1 MENIVKREVKT
12 MDLIL
17 NRRSIRLY
25 DENVK
30 ISREEMNQILTE
42 AMAAPS
48 SKNQQPWRF
57 IVVDTKQGKE
67 MLAKAMPYNLNQ
79 LNTSAAMIV
88 IFQDIQKHL
97 LIETMLDQQLAAGMI
112 TQADKEKQMVYIN
125 ERIPTIKYDSVEK
138 EGLVDC
144 GLVAMQLM
152 IVARFHGYDTCPI
165 GGFERDKI
173 NEALVYDKARY
184 KPVMIV
190 SIGKAKDAGKKTLR
204 LPLKDTVSYL

>member
-1 MENIVKREVKT
+1 
-12 MDLIL
+12 MDQIL
-17 NRRSIRLY
+17 NRKSIRLY

-42 AMAAPS
+42 AMLAPS
-48 SKNQQPWRF
+48 SRNQQPWRF
-57 IVVDTKQGKE
+57 VVVDTKLGKE
-67 MLAKAMPYNLNQ
+67 KLSLAMPYNQNQ

-88 IFQDIQKHL
+88 VFQDLEKYKL
-97 LIETMLDQQLAAGMI
+97 AEVMLDQQLQAGMI
-112 TQADKEKQMVYIN
+112 TQADKEKNLKTVN
-125 ERIPTIKYDSVEK
+125 DLIPTLKPESIER
-138 EGLVDC
+138 EGLIDC

-173 NEALVYDKARY
+173 NDALDYDKARF

-190 SIGKAKDAGKKTLR
+190 SIGKAKEAGKRTLR
-204 LPLKDTVSYL
+204 LPLKDTIQYR

>member
-1 MENIVKREVKT
+1 MDQILKRK
-12 MDLIL
+12 
-17 NRRSIRLY
+17 SIRLY

-42 AMAAPS
+42 AMLAPS
-48 SKNQQPWRF
+48 SRNQQPWRF
-57 IVVDTKQGKE
+57 VVVDTKLGKE
-67 MLAKAMPYNLNQ
+67 KLSLAMPYNLNQ

-88 IFQDIQKHL
+88 VFQDLEKYKL
-97 LIETMLDQQLAAGMI
+97 TEVMLDQQLQAGMI
-112 TQADKEKQMVYIN
+112 TQADKEKHLKTVN
-125 ERIPTIKYDSVEK
+125 DLIPTLKPESIER
-138 EGLVDC
+138 EGLIDC

-173 NEALVYDKARY
+173 NDALDYDKSRF

-190 SIGKAKDAGKKTLR
+190 SIGKAKEAGKKTFR
-204 LPLKDTVSYL
+204 LPLKDTITYR

>member
-1 MENIVKREVKT
+1 
-12 MDLIL
+12 MDQIL
-17 NRRSIRLY
+17 NRRSIRVY

-42 AMAAPS
+42 AMLAPS
-48 SKNQQPWRF
+48 SRNQQPWRF
-57 IVVDTKQGKE
+57 VVVDTKLGKE
-67 MLAKAMPYNLNQ
+67 KLGLAMPYNLNQ

-88 IFQDIQKHL
+88 VFQDLQKYKL
-97 LIETMLDQQLAAGMI
+97 AEVMLDQQLQAGMI
-112 TQADKEKQMVYIN
+112 TQADKEKNLKTVN
-125 ERIPTIKYDSVEK
+125 DLIPTLKPESIER
-138 EGLVDC
+138 EGLIDC

-173 NEALVYDKARY
+173 NDALDYDKARF

-190 SIGKAKDAGKKTLR
+190 SIGKAKEAGKKTLR
-204 LPLKDTVSYL
+204 LPLKDTITYR

>member
-1 MENIVKREVKT
+1 MDQILKRK
-12 MDLIL
+12 
-17 NRRSIRLY
+17 SIRLY

-42 AMAAPS
+42 AMLAPS
-48 SKNQQPWRF
+48 SRNQQPWRF
-57 IVVDTKQGKE
+57 VVVDTKLGKE
-67 MLAKAMPYNLNQ
+67 KLSLAMPYNLNQ

-88 IFQDIQKHL
+88 VFQDLEKYKL
-97 LIETMLDQQLAAGMI
+97 TEVMLDQQLQAGMI
-112 TQADKEKQMVYIN
+112 TQADKEKNLKTVN
-125 ERIPTIKYDSVEK
+125 DLIPTLKPESIER
-138 EGLVDC
+138 EGLIDC

-173 NEALVYDKARY
+173 NDALDYDKSRF

-190 SIGKAKDAGKKTLR
+190 SIGKAKEAGKKTFR
-204 LPLKDTVSYL
+204 LPLKDTITYR

>member
-1 MENIVKREVKT
+1 MDQILKRK
-12 MDLIL
+12 
-17 NRRSIRLY
+17 SIRLY

-42 AMAAPS
+42 AMLAPS
-48 SKNQQPWRF
+48 SRNQQPWRF
-57 IVVDTKQGKE
+57 VVVDTKLGKE
-67 MLAKAMPYNLNQ
+67 RLGLAMPYNLNQ

-88 IFQDIQKHL
+88 LFQDLEKYKL
-97 LIETMLDQQLAAGMI
+97 AEVMLDQQLQAGMI
-112 TQADKEKQMVYIN
+112 TQADKEKNLKTVN
-125 ERIPTIKYDSVEK
+125 DLIPTLKPESVER
-138 EGLVDC
+138 EGLIDC

-173 NEALVYDKARY
+173 NDALDYDKARF

-190 SIGKAKDAGKKTLR
+190 SIGKAKEAGKKTLR
-204 LPLKDTVSYL
+204 LPLKDTITYR

>member
-1 MENIVKREVKT
+1 MDQILKRK
-12 MDLIL
+12 
-17 NRRSIRLY
+17 SIRLY

-42 AMAAPS
+42 AMIAPS
-48 SKNQQPWRF
+48 SRNQQPWRF
-57 IVVDTKQGKE
+57 VVVDTKLGKE
-67 MLAKAMPYNLNQ
+67 KLSLAMPYNQNQ

-88 IFQDIQKHL
+88 VFQDLEKYKL
-97 LIETMLDQQLAAGMI
+97 AEVMLDQQLHAGMI
-112 TQADKEKQMVYIN
+112 TQADKEKHLKTVNDSIATLKPESI
-125 ERIPTIKYDSVEK
+125 ER
-138 EGLVDC
+138 EGLIDC

-173 NEALVYDKARY
+173 NDALDYDKARF

-204 LPLKDTVSYL
+204 LPLEHTVTYR

>member
-1 MENIVKREVKT
+1 MDQILKRK
-12 MDLIL
+12 
-17 NRRSIRLY
+17 SIRLY

-42 AMAAPS
+42 AMIAPS
-48 SKNQQPWRF
+48 SRNQQPWRF
-57 IVVDTKQGKE
+57 VVVDTKLGKE
-67 MLAKAMPYNLNQ
+67 KLSLAMPYNQNQ

-88 IFQDIQKHL
+88 VFQDLEKYKL
-97 LIETMLDQQLAAGMI
+97 AEVMLDQQLHAGMI
-112 TQADKEKQMVYIN
+112 TQADKEKNLKTVN
-125 ERIPTIKYDSVEK
+125 DLIPTLKPESIER
-138 EGLVDC
+138 EGLIDC

-173 NEALVYDKARY
+173 NDALDYDKARF

-204 LPLKDTVSYL
+204 LPLEHTVTYR

>member
-1 MENIVKREVKT
+1 MDQILKRK
-12 MDLIL
+12 
-17 NRRSIRLY
+17 SIRLY
-25 DENVK
+25 DENLK

-42 AMAAPS
+42 AMIAPS
-48 SKNQQPWRF
+48 SRNQQPWRF
-57 IVVDTKQGKE
+57 VVVDTKLGKE
-67 MLAKAMPYNLNQ
+67 KLSLAMPYNQNQ

-88 IFQDIQKHL
+88 VFQDLEKYKL
-97 LIETMLDQQLAAGMI
+97 AEVMLDQQLQAGMI
-112 TQADKEKQMVYIN
+112 TQADKEKNLKTVN
-125 ERIPTIKYDSVEK
+125 DLIPTLKPESIER
-138 EGLVDC
+138 EGLIDC

-173 NEALVYDKARY
+173 NDALDYDKARF

-204 LPLKDTVSYL
+204 LPLEHTVTYR

>member
-1 MENIVKREVKT
+1 MDQILKRK
-12 MDLIL
+12 
-17 NRRSIRLY
+17 SIRLY

-42 AMAAPS
+42 AMLAPS
-48 SKNQQPWRF
+48 SRNQQPWRF
-57 IVVDTKQGKE
+57 VVVDTKLGKE
-67 MLAKAMPYNLNQ
+67 KLSLAMPYNQNQ

-88 IFQDIQKHL
+88 VFQDLEKYKL
-97 LIETMLDQQLAAGMI
+97 AEVMLDQQLQAGMI
-112 TQADKEKQMVYIN
+112 TQADKEKNLKTVN
-125 ERIPTIKYDSVEK
+125 DLIPTLKPESIER
-138 EGLVDC
+138 EGLIDC

-173 NEALVYDKARY
+173 NDALDYDKARF

-190 SIGKAKDAGKKTLR
+190 SIGKAKEAGKKTLR
-204 LPLKDTVSYL
+204 LPLKDTITYR

>member
-1 MENIVKREVKT
+1 MDQILKRK
-12 MDLIL
+12 
-17 NRRSIRLY
+17 SIRLY

-42 AMAAPS
+42 AMLAPS
-48 SKNQQPWRF
+48 SRNQQPWRF
-57 IVVDTKQGKE
+57 VVVDTKLGKE
-67 MLAKAMPYNLNQ
+67 KLSLAMPYNLNQ

-88 IFQDIQKHL
+88 VFQDLQKYKL
-97 LIETMLDQQLAAGMI
+97 SEVMLDQQLQAGMI
-112 TQADKEKQMVYIN
+112 TQADKEKNLKTVN
-125 ERIPTIKYDSVEK
+125 DLIPTLKPESIER
-138 EGLVDC
+138 EGLIDC

-173 NEALVYDKARY
+173 NDALDYDKSRF

-190 SIGKAKDAGKKTLR
+190 SIGKAKEAGKKTFR
-204 LPLKDTVSYL
+204 LPLKDTITYR

>member
-1 MENIVKREVKT
+1 MDQILKRK
-12 MDLIL
+12 
-17 NRRSIRLY
+17 SIRLY

-42 AMAAPS
+42 AMLAPS
-48 SKNQQPWRF
+48 SRNQQPWRF
-57 IVVDTKQGKE
+57 VVVDTKLGKE
-67 MLAKAMPYNLNQ
+67 RLGLAMPYNLNQ

-88 IFQDIQKHL
+88 LFQDLEKYKL
-97 LIETMLDQQLAAGMI
+97 AEVMLDQQLQAGMI
-112 TQADKEKQMVYIN
+112 TQADKEKNLKTVN
-125 ERIPTIKYDSVEK
+125 DLIPTLKPESIER
-138 EGLVDC
+138 EGLIDC

-173 NEALVYDKARY
+173 NDALDYDKSRF

-190 SIGKAKDAGKKTLR
+190 SIGKAKEAGKKTLR
-204 LPLKDTVSYL
+204 LPLEHTVTYR

>member
-1 MENIVKREVKT
+1 
-12 MDLIL
+12 MDQIL
-17 NRRSIRLY
+17 NRRSIRVY

-42 AMAAPS
+42 AMIAPS
-48 SKNQQPWRF
+48 SRNQQPWRF
-57 IVVDTKQGKE
+57 VVVDTKLGKE
-67 MLAKAMPYNLNQ
+67 KLGLAMPYNLNQ

-88 IFQDIQKHL
+88 IFQDLQKYKL
-97 LIETMLDQQLAAGMI
+97 AEVMLDQQLQAGMI
-112 TQADKEKQMVYIN
+112 TQADKEKHLKTVN
-125 ERIPTIKYDSVEK
+125 DSIPTLKPESIER
-138 EGLVDC
+138 EGLIDC

-173 NEALVYDKARY
+173 NDALDYDKNRF

-204 LPLKDTVSYL
+204 LPLIHTVNYR

>member
-1 MENIVKREVKT
+1 
-12 MDLIL
+12 MDQIL
-17 NRRSIRLY
+17 NRRSIRVY

-42 AMAAPS
+42 AMLAPS
-48 SKNQQPWRF
+48 SRNQQPWRF
-57 IVVDTKQGKE
+57 VVVDTKLGKE
-67 MLAKAMPYNLNQ
+67 KLGLAMPYNLNQ

-88 IFQDIQKHL
+88 VFQDLQKYKL
-97 LIETMLDQQLAAGMI
+97 AEVMLDQQLQAGMI
-112 TQADKEKQMVYIN
+112 TQADKEKNLKMIN
-125 ERIPTIKYDSVEK
+125 DLIPTFKPESLER
-138 EGLVDC
+138 EGLIDC

-173 NEALVYDKARY
+173 NDALDYDKSRF

-204 LPLKDTVSYL
+204 LPLEHTITYR

>member
-1 MENIVKREVKT
+1 
-12 MDLIL
+12 MDQIL
-17 NRRSIRLY
+17 NRRSTRVY

-42 AMAAPS
+42 AMLAPS
-48 SKNQQPWRF
+48 SRNQQPWRF
-57 IVVDTKQGKE
+57 VVVYTKLGKE
-67 MLAKAMPYNLNQ
+67 KLGLAMPYNLNQ

-88 IFQDIQKHL
+88 VFQDLQKYKL
-97 LIETMLDQQLAAGMI
+97 AEVMLDQQLQAGMI
-112 TQADKEKQMVYIN
+112 TQADKEKNLKMIN
-125 ERIPTIKYDSVEK
+125 DLIPTLKPESLER
-138 EGLVDC
+138 EGLIDC

-173 NEALVYDKARY
+173 NDALDYDKSRF

-204 LPLKDTVSYL
+204 LPLEHTITYR

>member
-1 MENIVKREVKT
+1 
-12 MDLIL
+12 MDQIL
-17 NRRSIRLY
+17 NRKSIRLY

-42 AMAAPS
+42 AMLAPS
-48 SKNQQPWRF
+48 SRNQQPWRF
-57 IVVDTKQGKE
+57 VVVDTKLGKE
-67 MLAKAMPYNLNQ
+67 KLSLAMPYNLNQ

-88 IFQDIQKHL
+88 LFQDLEKYKL
-97 LIETMLDQQLAAGMI
+97 AEVMLDQQLQAGMI
-112 TQADKEKQMVYIN
+112 TQADKEKNLKTVN
-125 ERIPTIKYDSVEK
+125 DLIPTLKPESIER
-138 EGLVDC
+138 EGLIDC

-173 NEALVYDKARY
+173 NDALDYDKARF

-190 SIGKAKDAGKKTLR
+190 SIGKAKEAGKRTLR
-204 LPLKDTVSYL
+204 LPLKDTIQYR

>member
-1 MENIVKREVKT
+1 MDQILKRK
-12 MDLIL
+12 
-17 NRRSIRLY
+17 SIRLY

-42 AMAAPS
+42 AMIAPS
-48 SKNQQPWRF
+48 SRNQQPWRF
-57 IVVDTKQGKE
+57 VVVDTKLGKE
-67 MLAKAMPYNLNQ
+67 KLSLAMPYNQNQ

-88 IFQDIQKHL
+88 VFQDLEKYKL
-97 LIETMLDQQLAAGMI
+97 AEVMFDQQLQAGMI
-112 TQADKEKQMVYIN
+112 TQADKEKNLKTVN
-125 ERIPTIKYDSVEK
+125 DLIPTLKPESIER
-138 EGLVDC
+138 EGLIDC

-173 NEALVYDKARY
+173 NDALDYDKARF

-190 SIGKAKDAGKKTLR
+190 SIGKAKEAGKRTLR
-204 LPLKDTVSYL
+204 LPLKDTIQYR

>member
-1 MENIVKREVKT
+1 MDQILKRK
-12 MDLIL
+12 
-17 NRRSIRLY
+17 SIRLY

-42 AMAAPS
+42 AMLAPS
-48 SKNQQPWRF
+48 SRNQQPWRF
-57 IVVDTKQGKE
+57 VVVDTKLGKE
-67 MLAKAMPYNLNQ
+67 RLGLAMPYNLNQ

-88 IFQDIQKHL
+88 LFQDLEKYKL
-97 LIETMLDQQLAAGMI
+97 AEVMLDQQLQAGMI
-112 TQADKEKQMVYIN
+112 TQADKEKNLKTVNDLLPTLKPESI
-125 ERIPTIKYDSVEK
+125 ER
-138 EGLVDC
+138 EGLIDC

-173 NEALVYDKARY
+173 NDALDYDKARF

-204 LPLKDTVSYL
+204 LPLEHTVTYR

>member
-1 MENIVKREVKT
+1 
-12 MDLIL
+12 MDQIL
-17 NRRSIRLY
+17 NRRSIRVY

-42 AMAAPS
+42 AMLAPS
-48 SKNQQPWRF
+48 SRNQQPWRF
-57 IVVDTKQGKE
+57 VVVDTKLGKE
-67 MLAKAMPYNLNQ
+67 KLGLAMPYNLNQ

-88 IFQDIQKHL
+88 VFQDLQKYKL
-97 LIETMLDQQLAAGMI
+97 AEVMLDQQLQAGMI
-112 TQADKEKQMVYIN
+112 TQADKEKNLKMIN
-125 ERIPTIKYDSVEK
+125 DLIPTLKPESLER
-138 EGLVDC
+138 EGLIDC

-173 NEALVYDKARY
+173 NDALDYDKSRF

-204 LPLKDTVSYL
+204 LPLEHTITYR

>member
-1 MENIVKREVKT
+1 MDQILKRK
-12 MDLIL
+12 
-17 NRRSIRLY
+17 SIRLY

-42 AMAAPS
+42 AMLAPS
-48 SKNQQPWRF
+48 SRNQQPWRF
-57 IVVDTKQGKE
+57 VVVDTKLGKE
-67 MLAKAMPYNLNQ
+67 KLSLAMPHNLNQ

-88 IFQDIQKHL
+88 VFQDLEKYKL
-97 LIETMLDQQLAAGMI
+97 TEVMLDQQLQAGMI
-112 TQADKEKQMVYIN
+112 TQADKEKNLKTVN
-125 ERIPTIKYDSVEK
+125 DLIPTLKPESIER
-138 EGLVDC
+138 EGLIDC

-173 NEALVYDKARY
+173 NDALDYDKARF

-190 SIGKAKDAGKKTLR
+190 SIGKAKEAGKKTFR
-204 LPLKDTVSYL
+204 LPLKDTITYR

>member
-1 MENIVKREVKT
+1 
-12 MDLIL
+12 MDQIL

-25 DENVK
+25 DDTVK
-30 ISREEMNQILTE
+30 ISRDEMNQILSE

-57 IVVDTKQGKE
+57 IVVDTNEGKDK
-67 MLAKAMPYNLNQ
+67 LRLAMPYNLNQ

-88 IFQDIQKHL
+88 IFQDLEKHKL
-97 LIETMLDQQLAAGMI
+97 VEKILDQQLAAGLI
-112 TQADKEKQMVYIN
+112 SQADKEKNLSYLK
-125 ERIPTIKYDSVEK
+125 EKLPTFKPESIEK
-138 EGLVDC
+138 EGLIDC

-165 GGFERDKI
+165 GGFEKEKI
-173 NEALVYDKARY
+173 NDALDYDKRY

-190 SIGKAKDAGKKTLR
+190 SIGKAKDQGKKTLR
-204 LPLKDTVSYL
+204 LPLEDTVKYL

>member
-1 MENIVKREVKT
+1 MDQILKRK
-12 MDLIL
+12 
-17 NRRSIRLY
+17 SIRLY

-42 AMAAPS
+42 AMLAPS
-48 SKNQQPWRF
+48 SRNQQPWRF
-57 IVVDTKQGKE
+57 VVVDTKLGKE
-67 MLAKAMPYNLNQ
+67 KLSLAMPHNLNQ

-88 IFQDIQKHL
+88 VFQDLEKYKL
-97 LIETMLDQQLAAGMI
+97 TEVMLDQQLQAGMI
-112 TQADKEKQMVYIN
+112 TQADKEKNLKTVN
-125 ERIPTIKYDSVEK
+125 DLIPTLKPESIER
-138 EGLVDC
+138 EGLIDC

-173 NEALVYDKARY
+173 NDALDYDKSRF

-190 SIGKAKDAGKKTLR
+190 SIGKAKEAGKKTFR
-204 LPLKDTVSYL
+204 LPLKDTITYR

>member
-1 MENIVKREVKT
+1 MDQILKRK
-12 MDLIL
+12 
-17 NRRSIRLY
+17 SIRLY

-42 AMAAPS
+42 AMIAPS
-48 SKNQQPWRF
+48 SRNQQPWRF
-57 IVVDTKQGKE
+57 VVVDTKLGKE
-67 MLAKAMPYNLNQ
+67 KLSLAMPYNQNQ

-88 IFQDIQKHL
+88 VFQDLEKYKLAEI
-97 LIETMLDQQLAAGMI
+97 MLDQQLHAGMI
-112 TQADKEKQMVYIN
+112 TQADKEKNLKTVN
-125 ERIPTIKYDSVEK
+125 DLIPTLKPESIER
-138 EGLVDC
+138 EGLIDC

-173 NEALVYDKARY
+173 NDALDYDKARF

-204 LPLKDTVSYL
+204 LPLEHTVTYR

>member
-1 MENIVKREVKT
+1 
-12 MDLIL
+12 MDQIL
-17 NRRSIRLY
+17 NRRSIRVY

-42 AMAAPS
+42 AMLAPS
-48 SKNQQPWRF
+48 SRNQQPWRF
-57 IVVDTKQGKE
+57 VVVDTKLGKE
-67 MLAKAMPYNLNQ
+67 KLGLAMPYNLNQ

-88 IFQDIQKHL
+88 VFQDLQKYKL
-97 LIETMLDQQLAAGMI
+97 AEVMLDQQLHAGMI
-112 TQADKEKQMVYIN
+112 TQADKEKNLKMIN
-125 ERIPTIKYDSVEK
+125 DLIPTLKPESLER
-138 EGLVDC
+138 EGLIDC

-173 NEALVYDKARY
+173 NDALDYDKSRF

-204 LPLKDTVSYL
+204 LPLEHTITYR

>member
-1 MENIVKREVKT
+1 
-12 MDLIL
+12 MDQIL
-17 NRRSIRLY
+17 NRRSIRVY

-42 AMAAPS
+42 AMLAPS
-48 SKNQQPWRF
+48 SRNQQPWRF
-57 IVVDTKQGKE
+57 VVVDTKLGKE
-67 MLAKAMPYNLNQ
+67 KLGLAMPYNLNQ

-88 IFQDIQKHL
+88 VFQDLQKYKL
-97 LIETMLDQQLAAGMI
+97 AEVMLDQQLQAGMI
-112 TQADKEKQMVYIN
+112 TQADKEKNLKMIN
-125 ERIPTIKYDSVEK
+125 DLIPTLKPESLER
-138 EGLVDC
+138 EGLIDC

-173 NEALVYDKARY
+173 NDALDYDKARF

-190 SIGKAKDAGKKTLR
+190 SIGKAKEAGKKTFR
-204 LPLKDTVSYL
+204 LPLKDTITYR

>member
-1 MENIVKREVKT
+1 MDQILKRK
-12 MDLIL
+12 
-17 NRRSIRLY
+17 SIRLY

-42 AMAAPS
+42 AMLAPS
-48 SKNQQPWRF
+48 SRNQQPWRF
-57 IVVDTKQGKE
+57 IVVDTKLGKE
-67 MLAKAMPYNLNQ
+67 KLSLAMPYNQNQ

-88 IFQDIQKHL
+88 VFQDLEKYKL
-97 LIETMLDQQLAAGMI
+97 TEVMLDQQLQAGMI
-112 TQADKEKQMVYIN
+112 TQADKEKNLKTVN
-125 ERIPTIKYDSVEK
+125 DLIPTLKPESIER
-138 EGLVDC
+138 EGLIDC

-173 NEALVYDKARY
+173 NDALDYDKARF

-190 SIGKAKDAGKKTLR
+190 SIGKAKEAGKRTLR
-204 LPLKDTVSYL
+204 LPLKDTIQYR

>member
-1 MENIVKREVKT
+1 MDQILKRK
-12 MDLIL
+12 
-17 NRRSIRLY
+17 SIRLY

-42 AMAAPS
+42 AMLAPS
-48 SKNQQPWRF
+48 SRNQQPWRF
-57 IVVDTKQGKE
+57 VVVDTKLGKE
-67 MLAKAMPYNLNQ
+67 KLSLAMPYNLNQ

-88 IFQDIQKHL
+88 VFQDLEKYKL
-97 LIETMLDQQLAAGMI
+97 AEVMLDQQLQAGMI
-112 TQADKEKQMVYIN
+112 TQADKEKNLKTVN
-125 ERIPTIKYDSVEK
+125 DLIPTLKPESIER
-138 EGLVDC
+138 EGLIDC

-173 NEALVYDKARY
+173 NDALDYDKSRF

-190 SIGKAKDAGKKTLR
+190 SIGKAKEAGKKTFR
-204 LPLKDTVSYL
+204 LPLKDTITYR

>member
-1 MENIVKREVKT
+1 
-12 MDLIL
+12 MDQIL
-17 NRRSIRLY
+17 NRRSIRVY
-25 DENVK
+25 DENIK

-42 AMAAPS
+42 AMIAPS
-48 SKNQQPWRF
+48 SRNQQPWRF
-57 IVVDTKQGKE
+57 VVVDTKLGKE
-67 MLAKAMPYNLNQ
+67 KLGLAMPYNLNQ

-88 IFQDIQKHL
+88 VFQDLQKYKL
-97 LIETMLDQQLAAGMI
+97 AEVMLDQQLQAGMI
-112 TQADKEKQMVYIN
+112 TQADKENNLKTVN
-125 ERIPTIKYDSVEK
+125 DLIPTLKPESIER
-138 EGLVDC
+138 EGLIDC

-173 NEALVYDKARY
+173 NDALDYDKSRF

-204 LPLKDTVSYL
+204 LPLEHTVTYR

>member
-1 MENIVKREVKT
+1 
-12 MDLIL
+12 MDQIL
-17 NRRSIRLY
+17 NRRSIRVY

-42 AMAAPS
+42 AMIAPS
-48 SKNQQPWRF
+48 SRNQQPWRF
-57 IVVDTKQGKE
+57 VVVDTKLGKE
-67 MLAKAMPYNLNQ
+67 KLGLAMPYNLNQ

-88 IFQDIQKHL
+88 VFQDLQKYKL
-97 LIETMLDQQLAAGMI
+97 AEVMLDQQLQAGMI
-112 TQADKEKQMVYIN
+112 TQADKEKNLKTVN
-125 ERIPTIKYDSVEK
+125 DSIPTLKPESIER
-138 EGLVDC
+138 EGLIDC

-173 NEALVYDKARY
+173 NDALDYDKSRF

-204 LPLKDTVSYL
+204 LPLEHTVTYR

>member
-1 MENIVKREVKT
+1 MDQILKRK
-12 MDLIL
+12 
-17 NRRSIRLY
+17 SIRLY

-42 AMAAPS
+42 AMLAPS
-48 SKNQQPWRF
+48 SRNQQPWRF
-57 IVVDTKQGKE
+57 VVVDTKLGKE
-67 MLAKAMPYNLNQ
+67 KLSLAMPYNLNQ

-88 IFQDIQKHL
+88 VFQDLEKYKL
-97 LIETMLDQQLAAGMI
+97 TEVMLDQQLQAGMI
-112 TQADKEKQMVYIN
+112 TQADKEKNLKTVN
-125 ERIPTIKYDSVEK
+125 DLIPTLKPESIER
-138 EGLVDC
+138 EGLIDC

-173 NEALVYDKARY
+173 NDALDYDKARF

-190 SIGKAKDAGKKTLR
+190 SIGKAKEAGKKTFR
-204 LPLKDTVSYL
+204 LPLKDTITYR

>member
-1 MENIVKREVKT
+1 VDQILKRK
-12 MDLIL
+12 
-17 NRRSIRLY
+17 SIRLY

-42 AMAAPS
+42 AMLAPS
-48 SKNQQPWRF
+48 SRNQQPWRF
-57 IVVDTKQGKE
+57 VVVDTKLGKE
-67 MLAKAMPYNLNQ
+67 KLSLAMPHNLNQ

-88 IFQDIQKHL
+88 VFQDLEKYKL
-97 LIETMLDQQLAAGMI
+97 TEVMLDQQLQAGMI
-112 TQADKEKQMVYIN
+112 TQADKEKNLKTVN
-125 ERIPTIKYDSVEK
+125 DLIPTLKPESIER
-138 EGLVDC
+138 EGLIDC

-173 NEALVYDKARY
+173 NDALDYDKARF

-190 SIGKAKDAGKKTLR
+190 SIGKAKEAGKKTFR
-204 LPLKDTVSYL
+204 LPLKDTITYR

>member
-1 MENIVKREVKT
+1 MDQILKRK
-12 MDLIL
+12 
-17 NRRSIRLY
+17 SIRLY

-42 AMAAPS
+42 AMIAPS
-48 SKNQQPWRF
+48 SRNQQPWRF
-57 IVVDTKQGKE
+57 VVVDTKLGKE
-67 MLAKAMPYNLNQ
+67 KLSLAMPYNQNQ

-88 IFQDIQKHL
+88 VFQDLEKYKL
-97 LIETMLDQQLAAGMI
+97 AEVMLDQQLQAGMI
-112 TQADKEKQMVYIN
+112 TQADKEKNLKTVN
-125 ERIPTIKYDSVEK
+125 DLIPTLKPESIER
-138 EGLVDC
+138 EGLIDC

-173 NEALVYDKARY
+173 NDALDYDKARF

-204 LPLKDTVSYL
+204 LPLEHTVTYR

>member
-1 MENIVKREVKT
+1 
-12 MDLIL
+12 MDQIL
-17 NRRSIRLY
+17 NRRSIRVY

-42 AMAAPS
+42 AMLAPS
-48 SKNQQPWRF
+48 SRNQQPWRF
-57 IVVDTKQGKE
+57 VVVDTKLGKE
-67 MLAKAMPYNLNQ
+67 KLGLAMPYNLNQ

-88 IFQDIQKHL
+88 VFQDLQKYKL
-97 LIETMLDQQLAAGMI
+97 AEVMLDQQLQAGMI
-112 TQADKEKQMVYIN
+112 TQADKEKNLKTVN
-125 ERIPTIKYDSVEK
+125 DLIPTLKPESIER
-138 EGLVDC
+138 EGLIDC

-173 NEALVYDKARY
+173 NDALDYDKSRF

-190 SIGKAKDAGKKTLR
+190 SIGKAKEAGKKTLR
-204 LPLKDTVSYL
+204 LPLKDTITYR

>member
-1 MENIVKREVKT
+1 MDQILKRK
-12 MDLIL
+12 
-17 NRRSIRLY
+17 SIRLY

-42 AMAAPS
+42 AMLAPS
-48 SKNQQPWRF
+48 SRNQQPWRF
-57 IVVDTKQGKE
+57 VVVDTKLGKE
-67 MLAKAMPYNLNQ
+67 RLGLAMPYNLNQ

-88 IFQDIQKHL
+88 LFQDLEKYKL
-97 LIETMLDQQLAAGMI
+97 AEVMLDQQLQAGMI
-112 TQADKEKQMVYIN
+112 TQADKEKNLKTVN
-125 ERIPTIKYDSVEK
+125 DLIPTLKPESIER
-138 EGLVDC
+138 EGLIDC

-173 NEALVYDKARY
+173 NDALDYDKARF

-190 SIGKAKDAGKKTLR
+190 SIGKAKEAGKKTLR
-204 LPLKDTVSYL
+204 LPLKDTITYR

>member
-1 MENIVKREVKT
+1 MDQILKRK
-12 MDLIL
+12 
-17 NRRSIRLY
+17 SIRLY

-42 AMAAPS
+42 AMLAPS
-48 SKNQQPWRF
+48 SRNQQPWRF
-57 IVVDTKQGKE
+57 VVVDTKLGKE
-67 MLAKAMPYNLNQ
+67 KLSLAMPYNQNQ

-88 IFQDIQKHL
+88 VFQDLEKYKL
-97 LIETMLDQQLAAGMI
+97 AEVMLDQQLQAGMI
-112 TQADKEKQMVYIN
+112 TQADKEKNLKTVN
-125 ERIPTIKYDSVEK
+125 DLIPTLKPESIER
-138 EGLVDC
+138 EGLIDC

-173 NEALVYDKARY
+173 NDALDYDKARF

-204 LPLKDTVSYL
+204 LPLEHTVTYR

>member
-1 MENIVKREVKT
+1 MDQILKRK
-12 MDLIL
+12 
-17 NRRSIRLY
+17 SIRLY

-42 AMAAPS
+42 AMLAPS
-48 SKNQQPWRF
+48 SRNQQPWRF
-57 IVVDTKQGKE
+57 VVVDTKLGKE
-67 MLAKAMPYNLNQ
+67 RLGLAMPYNLNQ

-88 IFQDIQKHL
+88 IFQDLEKYKL
-97 LIETMLDQQLAAGMI
+97 AEVMLDQQLQAGMI
-112 TQADKEKQMVYIN
+112 TQADKEKN
-125 ERIPTIKYDSVEK
+125 LKTLNDLIPTLKPESIER
-138 EGLVDC
+138 EGLIDC

-173 NEALVYDKARY
+173 NDALDYDKARF

-190 SIGKAKDAGKKTLR
+190 SIGKAKEAGKRTLR
-204 LPLKDTVSYL
+204 LPLKDTIQYR

>member
-1 MENIVKREVKT
+1 
-12 MDLIL
+12 MDQIL
-17 NRRSIRLY
+17 NRRSIRVY

-42 AMAAPS
+42 AMLAPS
-48 SKNQQPWRF
+48 SRNQQPWRF
-57 IVVDTKQGKE
+57 IVVDTKLGKE
-67 MLAKAMPYNLNQ
+67 KLGLAMPYNLNQ

-88 IFQDIQKHL
+88 VFQDLQKYKL
-97 LIETMLDQQLAAGMI
+97 AEVMLDQQLQAGMI
-112 TQADKEKQMVYIN
+112 TQADKEKNLKMIN
-125 ERIPTIKYDSVEK
+125 DLIPTLKPESLER
-138 EGLVDC
+138 EGLIDC

-173 NEALVYDKARY
+173 NDALDYDKSRF

-204 LPLKDTVSYL
+204 LPLEHTITYR

>member
-1 MENIVKREVKT
+1 MDQILKRK
-12 MDLIL
+12 
-17 NRRSIRLY
+17 SIRLY

-42 AMAAPS
+42 AMLAPS
-48 SKNQQPWRF
+48 SRNQQPWRF
-57 IVVDTKQGKE
+57 VVVDTKLGKE
-67 MLAKAMPYNLNQ
+67 KLSLAMPYNQNQ

-88 IFQDIQKHL
+88 VFQDLEKYKL
-97 LIETMLDQQLAAGMI
+97 AEVMLDQQLQAGMI
-112 TQADKEKQMVYIN
+112 TQADKEKNLKTVN
-125 ERIPTIKYDSVEK
+125 DLIPTLKPESIER
-138 EGLVDC
+138 EGLIDC

-173 NEALVYDKARY
+173 NDALDYDKARF

-190 SIGKAKDAGKKTLR
+190 SIGKAKEVGKKTLR
-204 LPLKDTVSYL
+204 LPLKDTITYR